1 MSSDLQISNEE
12 LKRQMRDAADKED
25 ELNEEISELR
35 KLNDD
40 NYLENNNLKDRM
52 KMMESEGAENIEKLK
67 RDIESL
73 KQKVHIVFY

>member
-12 LKRQMRDAADKED
+12 LKRQMRDAAVKED

-40 NYLENNNLKDRM
+40 NYLENNNLKDRL
-52 KMMESEGAENIEKLK
+52 KMMESEGSENIEKLK
-67 RDIESL
+67 RNIESL
-73 KQKVHIVFY
+73 KQKV